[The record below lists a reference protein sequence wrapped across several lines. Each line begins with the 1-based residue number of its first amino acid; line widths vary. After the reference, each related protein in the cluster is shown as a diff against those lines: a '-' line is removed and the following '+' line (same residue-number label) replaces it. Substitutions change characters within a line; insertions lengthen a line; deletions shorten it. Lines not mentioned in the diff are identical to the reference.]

1 MNAEICPRQ
10 LSGTLDLLE
19 RIDPENRLSQ
29 FASLCRD
36 NGLWTIPEPPPKGAE
51 PYSPV
56 LFEVS
61 LFGVFAAA
69 RDVAE
74 LVPNWCR
81 AARNTLS
88 AYAEA
93 CDWRRDLEKGASVL
107 FRRAPG
113 ARLEPGLVRTLHA
126 HRPEAE
132 ILDADG
138 KALHVRFDLIQPD
151 PEMPT
156 ATHGRHPAPPGT
168 APTPGGAE
176 APEIEDDGFITLW
189 PPLRQ
194 GR

>member
-1 MNAEICPRQ
+1 MSAEICPRR

-36 NGLWTIPEPPPKGAE
+36 NGLWSIPETPPQGAKA
-51 PYSPV
+51 YSPV

-81 AARNTLS
+81 AASNTLR
-88 AYAEA
+88 AFAETSDGQNGFA
-93 CDWRRDLEKGASVL
+93 GGGPVL
-107 FRRAPG
+107 FCRTPG
-113 ARLEPGLVRTLHA
+113 AQLERGVIRALHA
-126 HRPEAE
+126 HRPEAKVS
-132 ILDADG
+132 DAAG
-138 KALHVRFDLIQPD
+138 KPLRLRFDLIHSDPD
-151 PEMPT
+151 MPT
-156 ATHGRHPAPPGT
+156 ATHGRHPAPPGA
-168 APTPGGAE
+168 APTPGGAK
-176 APEIEDDGFITLW
+176 AADIEEDGFITLW